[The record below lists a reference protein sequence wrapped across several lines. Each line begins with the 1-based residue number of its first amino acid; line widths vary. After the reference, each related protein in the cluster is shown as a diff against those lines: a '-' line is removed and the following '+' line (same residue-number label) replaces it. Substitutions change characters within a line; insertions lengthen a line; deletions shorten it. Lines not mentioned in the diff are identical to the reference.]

1 MSFTVLIVDDEP
13 KICLTLRD
21 ILKRHGYQA
30 RFCTDP
36 LQVIPALRSA
46 PVDLLLIDVKMPGQ
60 DGIDLLR
67 SVRAENPD
75 IPVIMISGHATVD
88 SVVIAMK
95 YGALNF
101 YTKPIDNGKLISEI
115 DRLAGTKDFQ
125 KPAVAGTRIVTQDP
139 AMLKVIELAKKAA
152 PTNAAVII
160 TGESG
165 TGKELVADLIHRH
178 STRDERPFIKVNCA
192 AIPEDL
198 LESEMF
204 GHERGA
210 FTDAKAQKQGVFE
223 RAGDGTIFLDEI
235 GDMSQKTQAKMLRV
249 LQDGSFTRVGGS
261 VTLRAGC
268 RIVTATNKSL
278 PHLIDKGLFRED
290 LYYRLSVVTLHL
302 PPLRERR
309 GDIPLLADYF
319 LKEFDARYEKPI
331 RTFSEQV
338 RSLFLCHDWPGNVRE
353 LRNLVERAVIFCEED
368 AIDASLIPEH
378 YQGMREAAHADSL
391 DERYKTSAREVIVE
405 ALRECGGVKQK
416 AAVLLKIDRKTL
428 YRKMRRYNIT
438 P

>member
-21 ILKRHGYQA
+21 ILKRHGYEA
-30 RFCTDP
+30 RFCTET
-36 LQVIPALRSA
+36 LQVLPALRSA
-46 PVDLLLIDVKMPGQ
+46 PMDLLIIDVKMPGQ

-67 SVRAENPD
+67 SVRAENAD

-88 SVVIAMK
+88 SVVTAMK

-101 YTKPIDNGKLISEI
+101 YAKPIDNRKLISEI
-115 DRLAGTKDFQ
+115 DRLAGTKGLQ
-125 KPAVAGTRIVTQDP
+125 KPVAAGARIVTQDP

-152 PTNAAVII
+152 PTNAAVIV

-165 TGKELVADLIHRH
+165 TGKELVADLIQKH
-178 STRDERPFIKVNCA
+178 SARDERPFIKVNCA

-210 FTDAKAQKQGVFE
+210 FTDAKFQKQGMFE

-235 GDMSQKTQAKMLRV
+235 ADMSQKTQAKMLRV

-261 VTLRAGC
+261 LTLKAGC
-268 RIVTATNKSL
+268 RIVTATNKNL
-278 PHLIDKGLFRED
+278 QHLIDGGAFRED

-302 PPLRERR
+302 PPLRERKE
-309 GDIPLLADYF
+309 DILLLADHF
-319 LKEFDARYEKPI
+319 LRE
-331 RTFSEQV
+331 FSERYGKRIRGISAQV
-338 RSLFLCHDWPGNVRE
+338 RSMLLGHDWPGNVRE
-353 LRNLVERAVIFCEED
+353 LRNLIERAVIFCEDEV
-368 AIDASLIPEH
+368 IDVSVIPEQ
-378 YQGMREAAHADSL
+378 YQAMKETDGEPPL
-391 DERYKTSAREVIVE
+391 DVRYQTSARDIIVE
-405 ALRECGGVKQK
+405 ALRRSGGVKRK
-416 AAVLLKIDRKTL
+416 AAVMLKIDRKTL
-428 YRKMRRYNIT
+428 YRKMKRYNIGS
-438 P
+438 